1 MYYVSFRE
9 IKRGIKAQ
17 KYLCYKNNCQIFRT
31 SFRYKLFRF
40 YPNDKNASKLIFS
53 TFEEVHEGTEIWSIT
68 KNQVDVMVTREKLN
82 EFDKMSKVLQIPN
95 RLLVD
100 DIERYTFLEYS
111 LFFNICLCVL
121 SFYRCCVKYIM
132 KFLIYHQFTNH
143 KRN

>member
-1 MYYVSFRE
+1 MLNS
-9 IKRGIKAQ
+9 
-17 KYLCYKNNCQIFRT
+17 IFRT
-31 SFRYKLFRF
+31 FFRYKLFRF

-111 LFFNICLCVL
+111 LFFNICVCFIFLSLLCQVHYEVFDL
-121 SFYRCCVKYIM
+121 PSI
-132 KFLIYHQFTNH
+132 H
-143 KRN
+143 KS